1 MKYQFTIP
9 GRLPCLN
16 DVNEANRSNKFVGA
30 KQKKRIEYDLEM
42 LIKYQLK
49 DLKITKKVNITHWW
63 FEKDMRRDKDNII
76 SAKKFIWD
84 ALVKAGTLQGDG
96 WKQIGEIR
104 DFVLVDARFPRIV
117 IELEEV

>member
-49 DLKITKKVNITHWW
+49 DLKITKQVNITHWW